1 MDSDENEHPWSLQ
14 TVGLGAVTKGEVHC
28 AEAEAMNY
36 EGGPAEVTPATL
48 KMSGQPT
55 AAIGGFG
62 ITPPVVLRS
71 EWGSGPVRIS
81 E

>member
-1 MDSDENEHPWSLQ
+1 MS
-14 TVGLGAVTKGEVHC
+14 
-28 AEAEAMNY
+28 Y

-62 ITPPVVLRS
+62 ITPPVVFRS

-81 E
+81 G